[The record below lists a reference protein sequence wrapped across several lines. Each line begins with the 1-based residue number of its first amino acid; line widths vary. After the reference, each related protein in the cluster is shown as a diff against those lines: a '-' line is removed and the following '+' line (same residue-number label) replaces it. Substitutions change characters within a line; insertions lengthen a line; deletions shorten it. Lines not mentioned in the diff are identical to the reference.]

1 MSRRKMR
8 KRNLRD
14 FADAD
19 LTGKRVLL
27 RVDLNVPLTDDGRVA
42 DDTRINAVL
51 PTIRYLLG
59 LGASVICCSHLGRPG
74 GQPDS
79 RYDLTPAAARLARL
93 LRQDVQMSPDC
104 IGPIARQMSGDLR
117 PGQVLVLQN
126 LRFHE
131 GEEANDGDFA
141 DQLAALADVYVNDAF
156 GASHRAHASTKA
168 LAERL
173 PAAAGLLLQKEIDVF
188 QPIVDGKAGK
198 LGIISGGAK
207 ISDKLDL
214 LKRLASSA
222 GVLCIGGAMANTFL
236 HAQGTDIRDS
246 LAETEMA
253 SEATKILSL
262 AKKKKCNALLP
273 SDCIIARGADHPPQA
288 RPFVFAEETMPEET
302 QILDVG
308 PTTIEQFTAA
318 VSECDTIVWNG
329 PLGLAER
336 EAFAGG
342 TKAMA
347 IALGKLETQGKAR
360 TIVCGGDTAAAI
372 ARMPAARKLTH
383 ISTGGGAALEFLEGR
398 PLPGIAALPNVRD
411 S

>member
-1 MSRRKMR
+1 MR
-8 KRNLRD
+8 KRTLRD
-14 FADAD
+14 LSEAD
-19 LTGKRVLL
+19 LAGKRVLL
-27 RVDLNVPLTDDGRVA
+27 RVDFNVPMDGDRVMDDA
-42 DDTRINAVL
+42 RIAAAI
-51 PTIRYLLG
+51 PTIQYLLRV
-59 LGASVICCSHLGRPG
+59 GASVICCSHLGRPG
-74 GQPDS
+74 GQPDA
-79 RYDLTPAAARLARL
+79 RYDLTPAASRLARL
-93 LRQDVQMSPDC
+93 LKQSVQMAPDC
-104 IGPIARQMSGDLR
+104 IGAIPREMAGQLQ

-131 GEEANDGDFA
+131 GEEANDPGFA
-141 DQLAALADVYVNDAF
+141 DQLASLADVYVNDAF
-156 GASHRAHASTKA
+156 GASHRAHASTVA

-173 PAAAGLLLQKEIDVF
+173 PAAAGSLLQKEIDIF

-207 ISDKLDL
+207 ISDKIDL
-214 LKRLASSA
+214 LKRLASTA

-236 HAQGTDIRDS
+236 HAQGTPIENS
-246 LAETEMA
+246 LAETDLA
-253 SEATKILSL
+253 SDARAILAL
-262 AKKKKCNALLP
+262 AKKKRCKVLLP

-288 RPFVFAEETMPEET
+288 RPFIFAEETMPEET

-308 PTTIEQFTAA
+308 PSTIEQFSAA
-318 VSECDTIVWNG
+318 VEECDTIVWNG

-347 IALGKLETQGKAR
+347 IALGKLESQDKAR
-360 TIVCGGDTAAAI
+360 VIVCGGDTAAAI

-398 PLPGIAALPNVRD
+398 PLPGIAALPDVRD
-411 S
+411 R